1 MTRIRRPGY
10 RAQSTRPALLGLALL
25 AVTMVAGPLLGPAP
39 ARAGE
44 TPTTNMTTVGAP
56 VSNKETAL
64 TRIQRSV
71 AKINQ
76 EASTPEGEAAVL
88 ARLSAQL
95 RVSPDSL
102 QAQKAE
108 WGLGYGEVSMV
119 YGFAR
124 SSKKTGIT
132 PESVVLMRRDGKPWD
147 AIAKDL
153 GVNVDTVA
161 SRMNKQAK
169 PKPAPTPT
177 PHK

>member
-1 MTRIRRPGY
+1 MIRVRFTRTPS
-10 RAQSTRPALLGLALL
+10 ARPALLVLALL
-25 AVTMVAGPLLGPAP
+25 ALTISPGPRFAPAP
-39 ARAGE
+39 ALAGE

-64 TRIQRSV
+64 NRIQKSV

-88 ARLSAQL
+88 ARLSGQL
-95 RVSPDSL
+95 RVSPDTL

-108 WGLGYGEVSMV
+108 WGVGYGEVAMV

-124 SSKKTGIT
+124 SSKKPGIT
-132 PESVVLMRRDGKPWD
+132 PEAVVLMRREGKPWE

-153 GVNVDTVA
+153 GVKVDTVA
-161 SRMNKQAK
+161 SRMNKQAT
-169 PKPAPTPT
+169 PKPAA
-177 PHK
+177 KK

>member
-1 MTRIRRPGY
+1 MTRLRRP
-10 RAQSTRPALLGLALL
+10 RARSTRSPLLALALL
-25 AVTMVAGPLLGPAP
+25 AAAAVPLLGPAP
-39 ARAGE
+39 ARAGD

-102 QAQKAE
+102 EAQKGE
-108 WGLGYGEVSMV
+108 WGIGYGEVAMV

-124 SSKKTGIT
+124 SSKKAGVT
-132 PESVVLMRRDGKPWD
+132 PESVVLMRRQGTPWE
-147 AIAKDL
+147 AIAKEI

-169 PKPAPTPT
+169 PKPT